1 MRNPLPGK
9 SSYKFIMA
17 TITEKGESTKLENAI
32 KNKTRIQ
39 IIQSL
44 VMSLTQQRLLRY
56 TDLSENNQNQK
67 ITLLMPG
74 CIVLRRTAT
83 TTNIISDYSSVK
95 LLWFFV
101 FFFNLSGRLDSIL

>member
-1 MRNPLPGK
+1 
-9 SSYKFIMA
+9 
-17 TITEKGESTKLENAI
+17 
-32 KNKTRIQ
+32 
-39 IIQSL
+39 
-44 VMSLTQQRLLRY
+44 MSLTQQRLLRY
-56 TDLSENNQNQK
+56 TDFSENNQNQK

-101 FFFNLSGRLDSIL
+101 FFLIYLGDWTLSYKTFCHIKQSL